1 MHLLTSDLGPLTH
14 EDNEIFNQI
23 LSVLGQDIH
32 CATTVSPEVKREDSA
47 ASADSDEDWYPPTD
61 EKEDQLDNFDILDE
75 TDVPLPK
82 KSLPSF
88 KSKV

>member
-1 MHLLTSDLGPLTH
+1 MHLLTSDFGPMTH

-32 CATTVSPEVKREDSA
+32 CAPAITTEVKNEDSD
-47 ASADSDEDWYPPTD
+47 DSDEDWLPPAD
-61 EKEDQLDNFDILDE
+61 EKEDHLDHLDILDA
-75 TDVPLPK
+75 TDVQLSK

-88 KSKV
+88 KSKI